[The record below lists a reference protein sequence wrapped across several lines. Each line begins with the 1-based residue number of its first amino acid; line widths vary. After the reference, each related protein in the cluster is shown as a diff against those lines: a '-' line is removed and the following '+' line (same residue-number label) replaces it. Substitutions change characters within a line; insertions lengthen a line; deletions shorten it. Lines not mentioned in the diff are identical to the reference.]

1 MTSAFEI
8 EKNRKAFIYTAAICT
23 LILLLFFIIRWKNI
37 PPLEPV
43 IQDLMEINLGNNMDG
58 LGEEQPLVKG
68 DRGKARPEEI
78 KERPVPAQPEKVIP
92 EEDGDGAEIV
102 KPVKVSKV
110 VTKTANPTPVIPVK
124 KAKITYNSP
133 TGAGDE
139 NSTED
144 NGYKYQGK
152 KKGPGDNG
160 DVNGHP
166 DSYGNN
172 PGGAI
177 GGPRVIKGNRKII
190 NNYSFNSDLKNATVY
205 AEIRVSA
212 SGSGTYIRSVK
223 PTSNYEAGY
232 ANEIRRFL
240 PNIKFDKSGDES
252 VVTVKFNFVEN

>member
-23 LILLLFFIIRWKNI
+23 FILLLFFIIRWKNI
-37 PPLEPV
+37 PPPEPV

-68 DRGKARPEEI
+68 DRGRARPEEI
-78 KERPVPAQPEKVIP
+78 KERPVPSQPDKVIP
-92 EEDGDGAEIV
+92 EDDGDGAEIV

-110 VTKTANPTPVIPVK
+110 ITKAPNPTPVKPVQ
-124 KAKITYNSP
+124 KAKVTYNSP
-133 TGAGDE
+133 TGEGKG

-144 NGYKYQGK
+144 NGYKYQGN

-160 DVNGHP
+160 VPEGHP
-166 DSYGNN
+166 DSYGNTA
-172 PGGAI
+172 GGAV
-177 GGPRVIKGNRKII
+177 GGPKVIKGNRQII
-190 NNYSFNSDLKNATVY
+190 KSYAFDSDLKKATVY

-223 PTSNYEAGY
+223 PTSNYEAAY

-240 PNIKFDKSGDES
+240 PNIKFNNSRDES